1 MKNFANKAVLWLY
14 KNITLQGLLLF
25 IQILVAV
32 GCLVCVH
39 LGRTAS
45 TPELVN
51 HYTEAANVHV
61 VISWI
66 LTFAIIIIGGTKF
79 GSTPFFPKF
88 INVDHFGST
97 GSKVTY
103 DAED

>member
-14 KNITLQGLLLF
+14 NNITLQGLLLF

-32 GCLVCVH
+32 GCLVCIH

-79 GSTPFFPKF
+79 GSSPFFPKF
-88 INVDHFGST
+88 I
-97 GSKVTY
+97 TY

>member
-1 MKNFANKAVLWLY
+1 MKNFVNKAVLWLY

-25 IQILVAV
+25 IQILVVV

-39 LGRTAS
+39 LGRTAL

-79 GSTPFFPKF
+79 GSSPFFPKF
-88 INVDHFGST
+88 I
-97 GSKVTY
+97 TY